1 MKKLRFIDRDC
12 LQKLWLRAGIPD
24 ISTEQQLSSDPASHL
39 SEKKQE
45 IQTLGY
51 LNCFCANQ
59 KVLNVEEKKVSHAT
73 LFPLFRKVV
82 QE

>member
-39 SEKKQE
+39 SEKK
-45 IQTLGY
+45 
-51 LNCFCANQ
+51 
-59 KVLNVEEKKVSHAT
+59 
-73 LFPLFRKVV
+73 
-82 QE
+82 